1 MRRIEVYPY
10 SKLYEQMGQPVT
22 VGDSNIA
29 LFKLSN
35 GEVHAIENRS
45 PHPKGGILSEGLVSG
60 HYVFC
65 PLYDWKI
72 SLLDGLVQSPDTGSV
87 KKYEVEVE
95 DNKVYILLD

>member
-1 MRRIEVYPY
+1 MRKIEVYPY
-10 SKLYEQMGQPVT
+10 SKLYEQMGQPVA
-22 VGDSNIA
+22 VGDFNIA

-35 GEVHAIENRS
+35 GDVHAIENRS

-72 SLLDGLVQSPDTGSV
+72 SLLDGFVQNPDTGSV

-95 DNKVYILLD
+95 GNKIYILLD